1 MMLIPQNSL
10 QPGQQLNGFQVKAVV
25 PLKDLQMVAYQIEHL
40 ATGAKMLNLYND
52 DAENLFSVS
61 FPTPPPDD
69 SGVPHILEHS
79 VLSGSHK
86 YPLRDPFFEML
97 KMSPATFINAMTG
110 YDCTYYPVSSK
121 LKQDLFNLAEVYF
134 DAVFHPLLSENT
146 FKREGHHLAPV
157 EPHNPLGA
165 LKVNGIV
172 YNEMKGAFSDPETL
186 IDTLVTRSLLPDTIY
201 ARESGGDPQFIPE
214 LTYKDFREF
223 HRTYYHP
230 SNAYFLCYGNIAP
243 QEYLQF
249 LAPKLERFESQEIPQ
264 LISRQPHW
272 RQPLVTEDSYPISE
286 QESEREKT
294 YLVVNWLIGDSTDA
308 DEWMA
313 LYVLSKIL
321 LGNEAAPLKK
331 AIVNAQL
338 GLDLLPDYGVQAVGW
353 EAIFSVGIKGSEP
366 ERAQDFCELVVST
379 LEQIAAQKI
388 APTLVEA
395 AFQQTS
401 YYYQEIS
408 RMYPLRLM
416 LRVLQTWIYGGEPLR
431 FLKMREYL
439 QQCQQRYAANPNF
452 FNQLIREKLL
462 HNPHRLTLVLKPNRN
477 WQQQTDQALDERLA
491 QLRSQLS
498 SAQLSQIAREAVAL
512 EAEAGKANS
521 PEAVAQLPQLK
532 LTALPLQPEHI
543 PTMETHL
550 DGGVQLLR
558 NQLFSNGINYLHLD
572 FALQGLP
579 RDLWVYLPAYMEAL
593 QKLGAAG
600 MNYEQIAHRIASTT
614 GGLKFECQFQTH
626 AQNPSQSL
634 TSLRVTL
641 KTLDEQIEEALSL
654 LQDLLFAVEPRAQER
669 LRDVIVQTMAKYSSD
684 LVYHG
689 LNTAWL
695 RAEAALTPEAYL
707 EELIEGLPQL
717 ELTQQLSRRFE
728 ELGPELMT
736 KIETIRD
743 FVSSQPLIASFTGSD
758 SAYEL
763 VRTTLTHWGTQQQA
777 TSVSP
782 VKIDFTPNPQLREGL
797 AGPVQIAYCVQ
808 SYPAPHFSE
817 ATAPFLTLGAHLL
830 GLGYLFSEIRLKGN
844 AYGAGCRYDSLGQ
857 TLSFYSYR
865 DPHINQTLEVFD
877 SIAKYIQTVEWR
889 QEDIERAII
898 ATTQQDSPVLRPE
911 LATSLALNRYL
922 TGQTAMVREQ
932 RYESTLKATVQP
944 VKQAFLDVLAR
955 GSEDL
960 AVCVMSSRE
969 KLESANRQMRGKPLV
984 IRDILGREI

>member
-1 MMLIPQNSL
+1 MMLMPKNSL
-10 QPGQQLNGFQVKAVV
+10 QPEQQLAGFQVKAVV
-25 PLKDLQMVAYQIEHL
+25 PLKHLQMVAYKIEHL
-40 ATGAKMLNLYND
+40 ATGAKLLNLYND

-86 YPLRDPFFEML
+86 YPGRDPFFEML

-201 ARESGGDPQFIPE
+201 ARESGGDPKFIPD
-214 LTYKDFREF
+214 LTYRDFRQF
-223 HRTYYHP
+223 HSTYYHP
-230 SNAYFLCYGNIAP
+230 SNAYFICYGNIPP

-249 LAPKLERFESQEIPQ
+249 LAPKLDRFESQEIPQ

-272 RQPLVTEDSYPISE
+272 SQPHVTEDSYPISE

-308 DEWMA
+308 DEWIA

-331 AIVNAQL
+331 AIVDAQL
-338 GLDLLPDYGVQAVGW
+338 GLDLLPDYGVKAVGW
-353 EAIFSVGIKGSEP
+353 EATFSVGIKGSEP
-366 ERAQDFCELVVST
+366 DRAKDFCELVLST
-379 LEQIAAQKI
+379 LEQIATQKL

-395 AFQQTS
+395 AFQQAS
-401 YYYQEIS
+401 YDYQEIS
-408 RMYPLRLM
+408 RRYPLRLM

-431 FLKMREYL
+431 FLNMREYL
-439 QQCQQRYAANPNF
+439 QQCQQRYAADPNF
-452 FNQLIREKLL
+452 FNQLIREKLW

-498 SAQLSQIAREAVAL
+498 SAQLSQIALEAVAL

-521 PEAVAQLPQLK
+521 PEAVAKLPQLK
-532 LTALPLQPEHI
+532 LTALPPQPEHI
-543 PTMETHL
+543 PTVVTHL

-579 RDLWVYLPAYMEAL
+579 NDLWVYLPAYMEAL

-614 GGLKFECQFQTH
+614 GGLKFECKFQTH

-654 LQDLLFAVEPRAQER
+654 LQDLLLAVEPRAQGR

-695 RAEAALTPEAYL
+695 RAEAALTPDGYL
-707 EELIEGLPQL
+707 AELVKGLPQI

-728 ELGPELMT
+728 ELGPELMA
-736 KIETIRD
+736 KIETIRN
-743 FVSSQPLIASFTGSD
+743 FVNSQPLTASFTGSD
-758 SAYEL
+758 SAYER
-763 VRTTLTHWGTQQQA
+763 VRTTLSHWGTEQQA
-777 TSVSP
+777 ESVSP
-782 VKIDFTPNPQLREGL
+782 LEIDFTPTPQLRSGL

-808 SYPAPHFSE
+808 SYPAPHFS
-817 ATAPFLTLGAHLL
+817 G
-830 GLGYLFSEIRLKGN
+830 
-844 AYGAGCRYDSLGQ
+844 
-857 TLSFYSYR
+857 
-865 DPHINQTLEVFD
+865 
-877 SIAKYIQTVEWR
+877 
-889 QEDIERAII
+889 
-898 ATTQQDSPVLRPE
+898 
-911 LATSLALNRYL
+911 
-922 TGQTAMVREQ
+922 
-932 RYESTLKATVQP
+932 
-944 VKQAFLDVLAR
+944 
-955 GSEDL
+955 
-960 AVCVMSSRE
+960 
-969 KLESANRQMRGKPLV
+969 
-984 IRDILGREI
+984 